1 MPAAVSLKVL
11 WTGVIPDYTGE
22 IPYGA
27 QTQPSC
33 FSTGTKVCVVKKKE
47 EEEEEEEAKRR
58 AGRRSEVSLLIQLAL
73 VCISVIVQWTTQAVA
88 VGLY

>member
-33 FSTGTKVCVVKKKE
+33 FSTGTKVCVVKKKKK
-47 EEEEEEEAKRR
+47 EEEEEAKRR